1 MPNASSAPW
10 GGPVT
15 GDNLAMS
22 TVIHKASPFQR
33 LMPLLKGFDG
43 PLAFGVF
50 LLACAGM
57 LTMYSS
63 GFANGA
69 RFFDHGRNMVLAGF
83 IMFVVAQIPPQ
94 RLMAFAVPLYTL
106 GVALLIAVAL
116 FGLTKKGARRWLNV
130 GMVIQPSE
138 IMKIAMPLMLAW
150 VVQQREGL
158 RTLRDWLVVAGLLA
172 IPVLFILNQPDL
184 GTAILVAASG
194 IFVLYLAGMSW
205 RLIALVG
212 GGISI
217 VLIILV
223 VFGDSLCTQGVDWPG
238 IREYQK
244 QRVCTLLDP
253 HRDPLG
259 KGFHILQS
267 MTAVGSG
274 GLWGK
279 GWLKGTQAQL
289 DFIPER
295 DTDFIFAGF
304 AEEFGFLGASI
315 LVALYLALIL
325 RGLWISLGA
334 PTPFGRLL
342 SASLAL
348 TIFTYAFVNLG
359 MVTGLLPVVG
369 VPLPFMSYG
378 GTALI
383 TLGVGLGL
391 IMSIARDRSQVT
403 QGFSLQG

>member
-1 MPNASSAPW
+1 MNDRRADEGWRAFSLWLRQRFFAMDQPLFFIFI
-10 GGPVT
+10 G
-15 GDNLAMS
+15 LAGLS
-22 TVIHKASPFQR
+22 
-33 LMPLLKGFDG
+33 
-43 PLAFGVF
+43 
-50 LLACAGM
+50 LLAV
-57 LTMYSS
+57 YSAS
-63 GFANGA
+63 HEEPE
-69 RFFDHGRNMVLAGF
+69 RFFNHLRNLVVAAF
-83 IMFVVAQIPPQ
+83 IMLMLAQIPSTWLQ
-94 RLMAFAVPLYTL
+94 KIAIPLYGL
-106 GVALLIAVAL
+106 GLLLLVAVAL
-116 FGLTKKGARRWLNV
+116 FGDTSKGATRWLDL
-130 GMVIQPSE
+130 GITRIQPSE

-158 RTLRDWLVVAGLLA
+158 RTARDWLVVAGVLA
-172 IPVLFILNQPDL
+172 IPVLFILKQPDL
-184 GTAILVAASG
+184 GTAILVAGSG
-194 IFVLYLAGMSW
+194 LFVLYLAGMSW
-205 RLIALVG
+205 RLIGLVG
-212 GGISI
+212 GAIGI
-217 VLIILV
+217 VLIVLV
-223 VFGDSLCTQGVDWPG
+223 VFSDSLCTQGVDWPG

-267 MTAVGSG
+267 MTAIGSG
-274 GLWGK
+274 GLWGR

-304 AEEFGFLGASI
+304 AEEFGFLGAAI

>member
-1 MPNASSAPW
+1 MNDRRADEGWRAFSLWLRQRFFAMDQPLFFIFI
-10 GGPVT
+10 G
-15 GDNLAMS
+15 LAGLS
-22 TVIHKASPFQR
+22 
-33 LMPLLKGFDG
+33 
-43 PLAFGVF
+43 
-50 LLACAGM
+50 LLAV
-57 LTMYSS
+57 YSAS
-63 GFANGA
+63 HEEPE
-69 RFFDHGRNMVLAGF
+69 RFFNHLRNLVVAAF
-83 IMFVVAQIPPQ
+83 IMLMLAQIPSTWLQ
-94 RLMAFAVPLYTL
+94 KVAIPLYGL
-106 GVALLIAVAL
+106 GLLLLLAVAL
-116 FGLTKKGARRWLNV
+116 FGDTSKGATRWLDL
-130 GMVIQPSE
+130 GIARIQPSE

-212 GGISI
+212 GGVGI
-217 VLIILV
+217 VLITLV
-223 VFGDSLCTQGVDWPG
+223 VFGDSLCAQGVDWPG
-238 IREYQK
+238 MREYQK

-304 AEEFGFLGASI
+304 AEEFGFLGAAI

-383 TLGVGLGL
+383 SLGVGLGL

>member
-1 MPNASSAPW
+1 MNDRRADEGWRAFSLWLRQRFFAMDQPLFFIFI
-10 GGPVT
+10 G
-15 GDNLAMS
+15 LAGLS
-22 TVIHKASPFQR
+22 
-33 LMPLLKGFDG
+33 
-43 PLAFGVF
+43 
-50 LLACAGM
+50 LLAV
-57 LTMYSS
+57 YSAS
-63 GFANGA
+63 HEEPE
-69 RFFDHGRNMVLAGF
+69 RFFSHLRNLVIAAF
-83 IMFVVAQIPPQ
+83 IMFTLAQIPSTWLQ
-94 RLMAFAVPLYTL
+94 KVAIPLYGL
-106 GVALLIAVAL
+106 GLLLLVAVAL
-116 FGLTKKGARRWLNV
+116 FGDTSKGATRWLDLGV
-130 GMVIQPSE
+130 ARIQPSE

-150 VVQQREGL
+150 VVQQRDGL
-158 RTLRDWLVVAGLLA
+158 RSMRDWMVVAGILA
-172 IPVLFILNQPDL
+172 IPILFILNQPDL

-194 IFVLYLAGMSW
+194 IFFLYIAGMSW

-212 GGISI
+212 GGIG
-217 VLIILV
+217 LILITLV
-223 VFGDSLCTQGVDWPG
+223 IFGDNLCATGVDWPG
-238 IREYQK
+238 MREYQK

-304 AEEFGFLGASI
+304 AEEFGFLGAAI

-342 SASLAL
+342 AASLAL

-383 TLGVGLGL
+383 TLGVGMGL

>member
-1 MPNASSAPW
+1 MNDRRADDGWRAFSLWLRERFFAMDQPLFFIFI
-10 GGPVT
+10 G
-15 GDNLAMS
+15 LAGLS
-22 TVIHKASPFQR
+22 
-33 LMPLLKGFDG
+33 
-43 PLAFGVF
+43 
-50 LLACAGM
+50 LLAV
-57 LTMYSS
+57 YSAS
-63 GFANGA
+63 HEEPE
-69 RFFDHGRNMVLAGF
+69 RFFNHLRNLIVAGF
-83 IMFVVAQIPPQ
+83 IMLMLAQIPSTWLQ
-94 RLMAFAVPLYTL
+94 KVAIPLYGL
-106 GVALLIAVAL
+106 GLVLLLAVAL
-116 FGLTKKGARRWLNV
+116 FGDTSKGATRWLDL
-130 GMVIQPSE
+130 GIARIQPSE

-150 VVQQREGL
+150 VVQQRDGL
-158 RTLRDWLVVAGLLA
+158 KTLADWLIVVGLLA
-172 IPVLFILNQPDL
+172 IPVLFILGQPDL

-194 IFVLYLAGMSW
+194 VFVLYLAGMSW
-205 RLIALVG
+205 RLIGSVVG
-212 GGISI
+212 GVGI
-217 VLIILV
+217 VLIVLV
-223 VFGDSLCTQGVDWPG
+223 IFGDTLCAAGVDWPG
-238 IREYQK
+238 MREYQK

-304 AEEFGFLGASI
+304 AEEFGFLGAAI
-315 LVALYLALIL
+315 LVVLYLALIL

-342 SASLAL
+342 SASLSL

-391 IMSIARDRSQVT
+391 IMSVARDRSQVT